1 MVLGTYQRPPKQEKL
16 GNSTIDKSNAMP
28 SSTFSSSEK
37 QQQPTCTS
45 RMGLRGLFNSGNS
58 CYCNAA
64 LQACL
69 LHNPAAILYAVECKA
84 FYKDRLKQAFNRE
97 DAKAVK
103 HSSTHSLT
111 REAMNL
117 LQKFATTEVAPLYPR
132 ELLASVRSNNVEFA
146 GGVQHDSSLFLKYL
160 LECLHEST
168 KQLLPDPR
176 ERTEPLECQGD
187 NESDEEEWMTE
198 EEKQACPLWSPPTDY
213 NEREV
218 SFVSEI
224 FRGRLLNE
232 VSCHGCGH
240 VSRRRELFWDL
251 AVEVPYGKHS
261 IHHFQN
267 AATRFRNDQSF
278 DSTDY
283 CASESQRVVP
293 RKRANSSLGISFGN
307 GSNHSNSLNS
317 FGNNQWLGWLLSPF
331 RDTIDLRTIL
341 CHFFVPEDIVK
352 SEYKCA
358 KCRKSQQVIS
368 RKSSFIELPETLI
381 ITLKRFRY
389 EGNRGF
395 KVSTHVQFPLDDLDL
410 GKFLAVDAIYER
422 KNRSTRYY
430 LGGVVCHKGS
440 LFSGHYIAYVKLP
453 VSPSTLSHWYEFD
466 DACVRQISA
475 NEVQNASSQ
484 AYVLVY
490 YKYPLETAEQVR
502 TKWKL
507 NFPFILSSSLRCIL
521 DPNECCLSEHETFQ
535 YLVSRLW
542 IWRISSFSHPGPI
555 SNAEDLLCPHSN
567 IRNEQLWKEECYR
580 VEESLWKE
588 LYSCFGGG
596 PCLLL
601 DHVTIGCDE
610 CICRLRQLEQ
620 RRKEEKETVEYLS
633 ESEDKGIW
641 YLIDAHWFNQWQRFC
656 VGYEVEPPGPI
667 TNGRLLRRDGKP
679 LKGLSPLQDYRGV
692 NAAVWNFLQQIY
704 GGYPEIK
711 RYKVDIYDIK

>member
-1 MVLGTYQRPPKQEKL
+1 MVLGTHQRPPKQESLEKVTL
-16 GNSTIDKSNAMP
+16 DKNTDTL
-28 SSTFSSSEK
+28 SSTFSASER
-37 QQQPTCTS
+37 PTCIP
-45 RMGLRGLFNSGNS
+45 RMGLRGLFNSGNT

-69 LHNPAAILYAVECKA
+69 LHNPATLLYALECKA
-84 FYKDRLKQAFNRE
+84 FYKDLLKHACNRGKISKNKE
-97 DAKAVK
+97 NFFLPMMG
-103 HSSTHSLT
+103 T
-111 REAMNL
+111 MNL

-132 ELLASVRSNNVEFA
+132 ELLVSVRSNNVEFA

-168 KQLLPDPR
+168 KQLLSDPR
-176 ERTEPLECQGD
+176 ERIEQLEGQRED
-187 NESDEEEWMTE
+187 DSDEEEWMTE

-213 NEREV
+213 YEREV

-251 AVEVPYGKHS
+251 AVEVPYGKRS

-267 AATRFRNDQSF
+267 AATQFRNDQSF
-278 DSTDY
+278 DSTEY
-283 CASESQRVVP
+283 CASESHRIVP

-307 GSNHSNSLNS
+307 SNNHFSRVDSFSNS
-317 FGNNQWLGWLLSPF
+317 QWLGWLLSPF

-358 KCRKSQQVIS
+358 KCRKSQQIIS
-368 RKSSFIELPETLI
+368 RKSSLIELPETLI

-410 GKFLAVDAIYER
+410 GKFLAVDAVYEK

-453 VSPSTLSHWYEFD
+453 PVSPATLSHWYEFD

-490 YKYPLETAEQVR
+490 YKYSLETTEQVR

-507 NFPFILSSSLRCIL
+507 NFPTILSSSLRCIL
-521 DPNECCLSEHETFQ
+521 DPNESSLDNTTFQ

-542 IWRISSFSHPGPI
+542 IWRLSSFSHPSSI
-555 SNAEDLLCPHSN
+555 SNAVDLLCPHSH
-567 IRNEQLWKEECYR
+567 ISNEQVWKDKCYR

-601 DHVTIGCDE
+601 DNVTIGCDE
-610 CICRLRQLEQ
+610 CLCRLRHLEQ
-620 RRKEEKETVEYLS
+620 RRKEEKETVENWS
-633 ESEDKGIW
+633 QWEDNGIW
-641 YLIDAHWFNQWQRFC
+641 YLIDAQWFNQWQQFC
-656 VGYEVEPPGPI
+656 MGYEIEPPGPI
-667 TNGRLLRRDGKP
+667 TNGR
-679 LKGLSPLQDYRGV
+679 
-692 NAAVWNFLQQIY
+692 I
-704 GGYPEIK
+704 IK
-711 RYKVDIYDIK
+711 E